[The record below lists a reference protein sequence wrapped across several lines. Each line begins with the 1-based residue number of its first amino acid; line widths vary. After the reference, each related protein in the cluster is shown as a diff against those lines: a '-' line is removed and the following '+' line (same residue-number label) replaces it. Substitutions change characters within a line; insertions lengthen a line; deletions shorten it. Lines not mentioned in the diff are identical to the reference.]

1 MSRVGRSAAMGSA
14 ASTRKDEPVLARV
27 RTRMT
32 SYAWALTDS
41 PVQFGVFILALWF
54 TSNGPA
60 AYLTCT
66 SMVSDPMNACTTEVA
81 GFISV
86 TVNLCHT
93 ICHLA
98 TGLIGLIAVLRPA
111 WAAFYASLGS
121 AFYVAW
127 GFAGLYGGEHLR
139 HHLGVD
145 VFGSRVHVVE
155 GLLLLAVGIIHRRVT
170 RRVSEALP
178 QQT

>member
-1 MSRVGRSAAMGSA
+1 MRCDT
-14 ASTRKDEPVLARV
+14 TRKGKPVLERI
-27 RTRMT
+27 RNRMT
-32 SYAWALTDS
+32 SYVWDLTDS
-41 PVQFGVFILALWF
+41 PVQFGVFVLALWF

-93 ICHLA
+93 LCHFV
-98 TGLIGLIAVLRPA
+98 TGLIGLVAVLRPT
-111 WAAFYASLGS
+111 WAVAYARFGS
-121 AFYVAW
+121 VFYVGW
-127 GFAGLYGGEHLR
+127 GFAGLYGGEQLR

-145 VFGSRVHVVE
+145 AFGSWVHVVE
-155 GLLLLAVGIIHRRVT
+155 GLLLLGVWIIHRSVAPTGSGVMLR
-170 RRVSEALP
+170 
-178 QQT
+178 QT